1 MADTP
6 FRIGT
11 GYDVHAF
18 APPVAARPLVLGGVA
33 IPHDRGL
40 AGHSDADVLIHALVD
55 ALLGAAALGDIGSHF
70 PSSDDRWRDAPSAAF
85 LTYTADLLRVR
96 GWRIE
101 NVDATLIAERPRLSP
116 HVPAMRARLADLL
129 GLPIEQVS
137 VKSKTT
143 DGLGFTG
150 RGEGIACH
158 AVALIARAD
167 DEAAQTAGENAP

>member
-1 MADTP
+1 MANTDTP

-18 APPVAARPLVLGGVA
+18 APPGAARALVLGGVA

-85 LTYTADLLRVR
+85 LTYTADLLRAH
-96 GWRIE
+96 GWRIA
-101 NVDATLIAERPRLSP
+101 NVDTTLVAERPRLSS
-116 HVPAMRARLADLL
+116 HVPTMRARLADLL
-129 GLPIEQVS
+129 GLPVEHIS

-158 AVALIARAD
+158 AVALIARI
-167 DEAAQTAGENAP
+167 GG